1 MEHTLT
7 GKFHIIESFTSDYL
21 PAARD
26 IFVYLPPGYDIDSAE
41 RRYPVFYLHDG
52 QNVFDAATSFRG
64 EEWMVDETAEALI
77 QEGRIEPLIVVGIYN
92 AGEHRIDEYTPSVDA
107 GLQHGGKSYLYSK
120 MLRREIKPLI
130 DGQFRTRTGPHDTGL
145 GGSSLGGLVSLAIGL
160 RFPYVF
166 GKLAVMSPSLWWG
179 DRLLLKRVEA
189 LPAHLPLRIWL
200 DMGLAEGDRC
210 ADDARDMRD
219 ALERKGW
226 VDGHD
231 LQHWEYPGAGH
242 TEAAWAAR
250 MGQVLQFLF
259 PALDVEEPKS
269 V

>member
-7 GKFHIIESFTSDYL
+7 GKFHIIESFTSGYL

-26 IFVYLPPGYDIDSAE
+26 IFVYLPPGYDIDSSE

-52 QNVFDAATSFRG
+52 QNIFDAATSFRG

-77 QEGRIEPLIVVGIYN
+77 TEGRIEPLIVVGIYN
-92 AGEHRIDEYTPSVDA
+92 AGEHRIDEYTPSLDEER
-107 GLQHGGKSYLYSK
+107 QHGGKSYLYSK

-130 DGQFRTRTGPHDTGL
+130 DRQFRTRTGPHDTGL

-160 RFPYVF
+160 RFPHVF

-210 ADDARDMRD
+210 AEDARDIRD

-226 VDGHD
+226 IDGHD
-231 LQHWEYPGAGH
+231 LQHREYPGAGH

-259 PALDVEEPKS
+259 PALDVITPS
-269 V
+269 